1 MLIKKLFSYQKVTI
15 DFSKIV
21 EMDEKLIIIGGGVGP
36 MAGVELHKKII
47 ENTKTSGKD
56 QEHLQLVQLYQ

>member
-1 MLIKKLFSYQKVTI
+1 MGIAMQSMKE
-15 DFSKIV
+15 KI
-21 EMDEKLIIIGGGVGP
+21 IIIGGGVGP

-56 QEHLQLVQLYQ
+56 QDHLQVWQWVGLASLRRLLH